1 MAPKANIIIESLV
14 INISA
19 CVDAPTVTPKRIVTI
34 SINFVRAVSASLS
47 VLPDSLSKLPKNNIP
62 NNGNALGDINVVNNN
77 ATTGKIIFS
86 FCETALGGF
95 ILINRSFFEVNNF
108 IIGG

>member
-1 MAPKANIIIESLV
+1 M
-14 INISA
+14 
-19 CVDAPTVTPKRIVTI
+19 VTI

-47 VLPDSLSKLPKNNIP
+47 VLPDSFNKFPKNNIP
-62 NNGNALGDINVVNNN
+62 NNGKALGDINVVNNN
-77 ATTGKIIFS
+77 AAIGKIIFS

-95 ILINRSFFEVNNF
+95 ILIFLSSLEINNL